1 MSKCKCAKRIAAL
14 ERDVTKLRAQL
25 PKEIHHATRHE
36 VAEAVHSHEFN
47 YHPHAIKN
55 GLEVTSASGQLA
67 NHWRN
72 VESIFDLQK
81 KVVS

>member
-36 VAEAVHSHEFN
+36 VQVALKERDTTVLPFIKAPDRVR
-47 YHPHAIKN
+47 AI
-55 GLEVTSASGQLA
+55 ASGG
-67 NHWRN
+67 
-72 VESIFDLQK
+72 V
-81 KVVS
+81 